1 MMRRA
6 LAPFLAA
13 LCAVSVQGMDIR
25 AVGAIRWNHFAL
37 AASSAL
43 NLASAGLRLPGGRSH
58 AEELADME
66 FPRLIRPILM
76 ALPVDSSSTLEDLIV
91 QGVYSATALDAV
103 IAEAVRSPSAL
114 SGDLR
119 TLFSTYTVDL
129 KKIVGDLVRHRHP
142 TSLRKPLV
150 PSPTRSYTGIVIFAD
165 EVLPVH
171 GKSSRSGAEPCLFPK
186 IWDTEMNLIYERNM
200 VDPDTARREGVV
212 RYVSAR
218 EVLRNNPSGLDPE
231 LQTLVGREPLRILAR
246 GLFGVRA
253 TDPIIDRQDALAIV
267 SSDENL
273 RLLREGRV
281 VIVLP
286 ESALEKAF

>member
-1 MMRRA
+1 MMRRV
-6 LAPFLAA
+6 LAPVLAA
-13 LCAVSVQGMDIR
+13 LCVASVQGMDIR
-25 AVGAIRWNHFAL
+25 AVGTIRWNRFGL
-37 AASSAL
+37 GASSAL

-91 QGVYSATALDAV
+91 RGDYSSTALDAV
-103 IAEAVRSPSAL
+103 IAEAERSPSAL
-114 SGDLR
+114 STDLK

-171 GKSSRSGAEPCLFPK
+171 GKSGRAGAEPCLFPK
-186 IWDTEMNLIYERNM
+186 IWDTDMNLIYERNM
-200 VDPDTARREGVV
+200 VDPDTARREGIV

-218 EVLRNNPSGLDPE
+218 EVLRNTPSGLDPE
-231 LQTLVGREPLRILAR
+231 LQALVGREPLRILAR

-286 ESALEKAF
+286 ESALEKGF